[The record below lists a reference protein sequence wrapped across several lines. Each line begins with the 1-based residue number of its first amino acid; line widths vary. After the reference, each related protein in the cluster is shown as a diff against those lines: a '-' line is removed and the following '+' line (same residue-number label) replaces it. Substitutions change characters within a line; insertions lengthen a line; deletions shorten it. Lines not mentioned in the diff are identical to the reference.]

1 MPELCRCGG
10 CEFLAAV
17 VAHPGGRWTAELR
30 QATASQLAG
39 AGISLPA
46 LDQPLPPTQ
55 LVGFALMRGW
65 RLASGT
71 EHSLPAISLIQMS
84 QRCYFQRSSSTRFL
98 VYEVIDSCSLDLR
111 VDMVTAIGHDW
122 LLQRPELAAS
132 QLLDGLSLAQ
142 VRLSLGGAELLQLE
156 YVMTEWRR
164 AYPALAE
171 GSVLWAVAPVVADA
185 LVTGLCS
192 ADVSVLTGR
201 EARLCQYDVVPP
213 QVALEIAQAVHAQFG
228 WQGGGCATD
237 IHSSASRT

>member
-1 MPELCRCGG
+1 
-10 CEFLAAV
+10 
-17 VAHPGGRWTAELR
+17 
-30 QATASQLAG
+30 
-39 AGISLPA
+39 
-46 LDQPLPPTQ
+46 
-55 LVGFALMRGW
+55 
-65 RLASGT
+65 
-71 EHSLPAISLIQMS
+71 
-84 QRCYFQRSSSTRFL
+84 
-98 VYEVIDSCSLDLR
+98 
-111 VDMVTAIGHDW
+111 MVTAIGHDW

-156 YVMTEWRR
+156 YVMAEWRR

-185 LVTGLCS
+185 LVTGLCG

-213 QVALEIAQAVHAQFG
+213 QVAPLVFAQAVHAQFG

-237 IHSSASRT
+237 SGTSASRA